1 MDPFLV
7 KMGRTGQKKKKNHFM
22 YRLCPTRNAVFPTK
36 SKKIK
41 NVIHASFLVK
51 PSRDKPKKREK
62 KFSFWLPFLPTRY
75 GASLKKIPK
84 K

>member
-1 MDPFLV
+1 
-7 KMGRTGQKKKKNHFM
+7 M

-51 PSRDKPKKREK
+51 PSRDRPKKREK
-62 KFSFWLPFLPTRY
+62 NFRSGYRFCQPGMEHP
-75 GASLKKIPK
+75 
-84 K
+84 